1 MNCNFF
7 RIFACHLEK
16 HKEQMKITK
25 IRTKLGEFQTPVTTD
40 LDLVVARMRSEETKK
55 AADLI
60 AHNAMASRLAMQEGM
75 PRYHLEATNL
85 LPYLIFTA
93 TFGRG
98 GLDNPKTTTGLLL
111 LNIAC
116 PEGQRQVMDMR
127 HKVSQVPYT
136 MLAFAGSSGVTLKV
150 IVTVGNESND
160 IDMNFLNDARESA
173 YRLYNALTGCNFY
186 VDELTPHEGCR
197 MSYDA
202 QLYYNPEAQQL
213 PVIRESGDVL
223 KAYKGTQVE
232 DGGEVVWYPEY
243 NERERLQMEYQACLS
258 KAIDE
263 EADDSERCVQ
273 LLADYCAKARLGE
286 ESCVKRTQGRFRFRD
301 VSDDL
306 IRKIFRNAYKQPYEG
321 RALSQMNEKE
331 RIMRSIENFLNRRY
345 QLRFNVVKQVT
356 EFRKND
362 LLFKPWEP
370 LTDRELKSIAVEE
383 MKEGGESWMR
393 DIQTYIESA
402 HITDYN
408 PVHEFLAGCGEWD
421 GKRDYIEEFARR
433 LPTDYE
439 DWPKYFHRWFL
450 AMVAQA
456 LDMNRD
462 HGNSMVP
469 MLIGGQGIMKSTFCK
484 NILPPSMR
492 EYYMDD
498 IKMDNAEQV
507 ERVLGRMW
515 LVCIDEYNA
524 KTDREQA
531 KIKRILTEK
540 DVQVRKMRS
549 DQYTMTPRLCSFIA
563 TTNDPTPLPSGD
575 GSRRYLCVE
584 VTGPV
589 NMKGRI
595 PYKQMFAQAV
605 RELHQSNCLYWF
617 TSDDEARIQRH
628 NSRYQQES
636 SLETILQNLF
646 SPTNQHRKENFW
658 QVSDIQQELSKHLK
672 SKDLPNLSTLGMSIK
687 HLQRKRRVVKG
698 LRGYYLQRKGV

>member
-1 MNCNFF
+1 
-7 RIFACHLEK
+7 
-16 HKEQMKITK
+16 MKITK

-40 LDLVVARMRSEETKK
+40 LNLVVARMRSEETKK

-150 IVTVGNESND
+150 IVKVGNESND

-173 YRLYNALTGCNFY
+173 YRLYNALTSCNFY

-286 ESCVKRTQGRFRFRD
+286 EGCVKRTQGRFRFRD

-421 GKRDYIEEFARR
+421 GKRDYIEEFAHR
-433 LPTDYE
+433 LPTNYE

-687 HLQRKRRVVKG
+687 HLQWKRRVVKG

>member
-1 MNCNFF
+1 
-7 RIFACHLEK
+7 
-16 HKEQMKITK
+16 MKITK

-75 PRYHLEATNL
+75 PRYQLEATNL

-150 IVTVGNESND
+150 IVKVSNESND

-286 ESCVKRTQGRFRFRD
+286 EGCVKRTQGRFRFRD

-687 HLQRKRRVVKG
+687 HLQWKRRVVKG

>member
-1 MNCNFF
+1 
-7 RIFACHLEK
+7 
-16 HKEQMKITK
+16 MKITK

-150 IVTVGNESND
+150 IVKVGNESND

-263 EADDSERCVQ
+263 EADDSERCIQ

-286 ESCVKRTQGRFRFRD
+286 EGCVKRTQGRFRFRD

-421 GKRDYIEEFARR
+421 GKRDYIEEFAHR
-433 LPTDYE
+433 LPTNYE

-687 HLQRKRRVVKG
+687 HLQWKRRVVKG

>member
-1 MNCNFF
+1 
-7 RIFACHLEK
+7 
-16 HKEQMKITK
+16 MKITK

-40 LDLVVARMRSEETKK
+40 IALVVARMRSEETKK

-150 IVTVGNESND
+150 IVKVGNESND

-286 ESCVKRTQGRFRFRD
+286 EGCVKRTQGRFRFRD

-321 RALSQMNEKE
+321 RTLSQMNEKE

-433 LPTDYE
+433 LPTNYE

-687 HLQRKRRVVKG
+687 HLQWKRRVVKG

>member
-1 MNCNFF
+1 
-7 RIFACHLEK
+7 
-16 HKEQMKITK
+16 MKITK

-150 IVTVGNESND
+150 IVKVGDESND

-173 YRLYNALTGCNFY
+173 YRLYNALTGCFFY

-286 ESCVKRTQGRFRFRD
+286 EGCVKRTQGRFRFRD

-321 RALSQMNEKE
+321 RTLSQMNEKE

-421 GKRDYIEEFARR
+421 GKRDYIEEFAHR

-687 HLQRKRRVVKG
+687 HLQWKRRVVKG

>member
-1 MNCNFF
+1 
-7 RIFACHLEK
+7 
-16 HKEQMKITK
+16 
-25 IRTKLGEFQTPVTTD
+25 
-40 LDLVVARMRSEETKK
+40 MRSEETKK

-150 IVTVGNESND
+150 IVKVGNESND

-173 YRLYNALTGCNFY
+173 YRLYNALTSCNFY

-263 EADDSERCVQ
+263 EADDSERCIQ

-286 ESCVKRTQGRFRFRD
+286 EGCVKRTQGRFRFRD

-433 LPTDYE
+433 LPTNYE

-687 HLQRKRRVVKG
+687 HLQWKRRVVKG

>member
-1 MNCNFF
+1 
-7 RIFACHLEK
+7 
-16 HKEQMKITK
+16 MKITK

-150 IVTVGNESND
+150 IVKVGNESND

-286 ESCVKRTQGRFRFRD
+286 EGCVKRTQGRFRFRD

-356 EFRKND
+356 EFRKNG

-658 QVSDIQQELSKHLK
+658 QVSDIQQELSKQLK

-687 HLQRKRRVVKG
+687 HLQWKRRVVKG

>member
-1 MNCNFF
+1 
-7 RIFACHLEK
+7 
-16 HKEQMKITK
+16 MKITK

-150 IVTVGNESND
+150 IVKVSNESND

-321 RALSQMNEKE
+321 RTLSQMNEKE

-421 GKRDYIEEFARR
+421 GKRDYIEEFAHR

-687 HLQRKRRVVKG
+687 HLQWKRRVVKG

>member
-1 MNCNFF
+1 
-7 RIFACHLEK
+7 
-16 HKEQMKITK
+16 MKITK

-40 LDLVVARMRSEETKK
+40 IDLVVARMRSEETKK

-150 IVTVGNESND
+150 IVKVGDESND

-263 EADDSERCVQ
+263 EADDSERCIQ

-286 ESCVKRTQGRFRFRD
+286 EGCVKRTQGRFRFRD

-421 GKRDYIEEFARR
+421 GKRDYIEEFAHR

-687 HLQRKRRVVKG
+687 HLQWKRRVVKG

>member
-1 MNCNFF
+1 
-7 RIFACHLEK
+7 
-16 HKEQMKITK
+16 MKITK

-150 IVTVGNESND
+150 IVKVGDESND

-286 ESCVKRTQGRFRFRD
+286 EGCVKRTQGRFRFRD

-421 GKRDYIEEFARR
+421 GKRDYIEEFAHR
-433 LPTDYE
+433 LPTNYE

-687 HLQRKRRVVKG
+687 HLQWKRRVVKG

>member
-1 MNCNFF
+1 
-7 RIFACHLEK
+7 
-16 HKEQMKITK
+16 MKITK

-150 IVTVGNESND
+150 IVKVGDESND

-173 YRLYNALTGCNFY
+173 YRLYNALTSCNFY

-321 RALSQMNEKE
+321 RTLSQMNEKE

-687 HLQRKRRVVKG
+687 HLQWKRRVVKG

>member
-1 MNCNFF
+1 
-7 RIFACHLEK
+7 
-16 HKEQMKITK
+16 MKITK

-75 PRYHLEATNL
+75 PRYQLEATNL

-150 IVTVGNESND
+150 IVKVGNESND

-286 ESCVKRTQGRFRFRD
+286 EGCVKRTQGRFRFRD

-687 HLQRKRRVVKG
+687 HLQWKRRVVKG

>member
-1 MNCNFF
+1 
-7 RIFACHLEK
+7 
-16 HKEQMKITK
+16 MKITK

-40 LDLVVARMRSEETKK
+40 IDLVVARMRSEETKK

-150 IVTVGNESND
+150 IVKVGDESND

-173 YRLYNALTGCNFY
+173 YRLYNALTSCNFY

-421 GKRDYIEEFARR
+421 GKRDYIEEFAHR

-687 HLQRKRRVVKG
+687 HLQWKRRVVKG

>member
-1 MNCNFF
+1 
-7 RIFACHLEK
+7 
-16 HKEQMKITK
+16 MKITK

-150 IVTVGNESND
+150 IVKVGNESND

-173 YRLYNALTGCNFY
+173 YRLYNALTSCNFY

-232 DGGEVVWYPEY
+232 DGGEVGWYPEY

-263 EADDSERCVQ
+263 EADDSERCIQ

-286 ESCVKRTQGRFRFRD
+286 EGCVKRTQGRFRFRD

-433 LPTDYE
+433 LPTNYE

-646 SPTNQHRKENFW
+646 SPTDQHRKENFW

-687 HLQRKRRVVKG
+687 HLQWKRLVVKG

>member
-1 MNCNFF
+1 
-7 RIFACHLEK
+7 
-16 HKEQMKITK
+16 MKITK

-150 IVTVGNESND
+150 IVKVGDESND

-173 YRLYNALTGCNFY
+173 YRLYNALTGCFFY

-421 GKRDYIEEFARR
+421 GKRDYIEEFAHR

-687 HLQRKRRVVKG
+687 HLQWKRRVVKG

>member
-1 MNCNFF
+1 
-7 RIFACHLEK
+7 
-16 HKEQMKITK
+16 MKITK

-40 LDLVVARMRSEETKK
+40 LNLVVARMRSEETKK

-150 IVTVGNESND
+150 IVKVGNESND

-173 YRLYNALTGCNFY
+173 YRLYNALTSCNFY

-286 ESCVKRTQGRFRFRD
+286 EGCVKRTQGRFRFRD

-433 LPTDYE
+433 LPTNYE

-687 HLQRKRRVVKG
+687 HLQWKRRVVKG

>member
-1 MNCNFF
+1 
-7 RIFACHLEK
+7 
-16 HKEQMKITK
+16 
-25 IRTKLGEFQTPVTTD
+25 
-40 LDLVVARMRSEETKK
+40 MRSEETKK

-286 ESCVKRTQGRFRFRD
+286 EGCVKRTQGRFRFRD

-687 HLQRKRRVVKG
+687 HLQWKRRVVKG

>member
-1 MNCNFF
+1 
-7 RIFACHLEK
+7 
-16 HKEQMKITK
+16 MKITK

-40 LDLVVARMRSEETKK
+40 LNLVVARMRSEETKK

-150 IVTVGNESND
+150 IVKVGNESND

-173 YRLYNALTGCNFY
+173 YRLYNALTSCNFY

-433 LPTDYE
+433 LPTNYE

-687 HLQRKRRVVKG
+687 HLQWKRRVVKG